1 MGQNLFASSGRYV
14 SLCKLYNSTRLARKK
29 GITLAPLVS
38 STSSTLWEITFL
50 RGLREVSREK
60 YTASRRIS
68 SDRHFLTTSSVL
80 ERKKDENRLWIDVNG
95 GTYELFFFFKQWKLA
110 LFNWEGNFQEREI
123 EEIECIHFIWS
134 GIGWM
139 MEKWIVF
146 FGGKELPILYW
157 NWERNFDERE
167 DKGKGIKKGNENY
180 ISLNIGNFGNVK

>member
-1 MGQNLFASSGRYV
+1 MRERYTYKNKKEKKCEDNAVGQNLFASSGRYV

-60 YTASRRIS
+60 YSRRIS

-95 GTYELFFFFKQWKLA
+95 GTYELFFFFKRWKLA
-110 LFNWEGNFQEREI
+110 LFNWEGNFQKRET
-123 EEIECIHFIWS
+123 EEIVCIN
-134 GIGWM
+134 
-139 MEKWIVF
+139 
-146 FGGKELPILYW
+146 KELLPLLKLRTKLW
-157 NWERNFDERE
+157 RARR
-167 DKGKGIKKGNENY
+167 
-180 ISLNIGNFGNVK
+180 